1 MSTVTPAI
9 LVLTFLLVAGGG
21 WHWAY
26 ERHVVTYRKGDK
38 DRLARLAAASV
49 AYLAIAAWPLYEIY
63 DQIWPVDA
71 EQRSHPSWWVWPL
84 VPAGLAAPIVIGALL
99 LGAVLRDRLHR
110 GTPVPVERR
119 EANAWRHT
127 HPARRHPSRTRL
139 VS

>member
-26 ERHVVTYRKGDK
+26 ERHVVTYRKGDR

-49 AYLAIAAWPLYEIY
+49 AYLAVAAWPLYEIY

-71 EQRSHPSWWVWPL
+71 GQRSHPSWWVWPL
-84 VPAGLAAPIVIGALL
+84 VPAGLAVPIVIGALQWTTVP
-99 LGAVLRDRLHR
+99 ASSSRCWVLPPTSRRRL
-110 GTPVPVERR
+110 TPTMST
-119 EANAWRHT
+119 W
-127 HPARRHPSRTRL
+127 SRITG
-139 VS
+139 SAP